1 MNEQTV
7 SAPTVIWSRPEEER
21 AGTPLLVLLHGYG
34 SHERDLFGLVPSLP
48 EEFTIVSVRA
58 SLAAGPG
65 FAWFPLKSDLS
76 FSLQAVK
83 DTTSTLATWLDGV
96 KDQHSSVTLLG
107 FSQGMGV
114 ATSLLRHRPADFAA
128 VVGLSGFAF
137 RAEGADNVDNYFDD
151 VQLAE
156 RQVPLFWG
164 RDQED
169 PVIAGEA
176 VEFTNSWLR
185 EHTKLTKVLYGN
197 MGHGINAQEL
207 GHVNE
212 FLKLTVLS
220 PKG

>member
-1 MNEQTV
+1 MTEQTV
-7 SAPTVIWSRPEEER
+7 AAPTVIWSRPEEER
-21 AGTPLLVLLHGYG
+21 SGTPLLVLLHGYG
-34 SHERDLFGLVPSLP
+34 SDEQDLFGLVSSLP
-48 EEFTIVSVRA
+48 EEFTVVSVRA
-58 SLAAGPG
+58 SLVAGPG

-83 DTTSTLATWLDGV
+83 DTTSTLSTWLDGV

-114 ATSLLRHRPADFAA
+114 ATSLLRHRPTDFAA

-137 RAEGADNVDNYFDD
+137 KAEGADNEDNYFDD

-156 RQVPLFWG
+156 RQVPVFWG

-169 PVIAGEA
+169 PVIPAEA

-185 EHTKLTKVLYGN
+185 GHTKLTKVLYGN

-207 GHVNE
+207 GHVTE
-212 FLKLTVLS
+212 FLKFTVLA
-220 PKG
+220 PKA